1 LGLRKR
7 DSNDG
12 SNGCDIGNRRWS
24 CVVRIVP
31 EMLMVTVKGMMPC
44 AMPTIGLSM
53 GVAISWVFL
62 KMWIWSGLGA
72 QGG

>member
-1 LGLRKR
+1 
-7 DSNDG
+7 
-12 SNGCDIGNRRWS
+12 
-24 CVVRIVP
+24 VVRIVP